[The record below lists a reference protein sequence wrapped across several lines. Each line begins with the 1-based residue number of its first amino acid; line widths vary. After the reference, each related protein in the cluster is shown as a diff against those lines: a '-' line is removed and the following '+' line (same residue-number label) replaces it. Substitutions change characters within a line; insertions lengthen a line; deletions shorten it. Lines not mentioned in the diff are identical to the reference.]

1 MRSRKINYRGF
12 SIEDEGGLFAVRFYQ
27 TLSGKPVMNDYKP
40 WCNSVEKARQVVDK
54 IIFRCEIAALVEK
67 YGPEMVSREL
77 LNLIGDEV
85 ATYART
91 TR

>member
-67 YGPEMVSREL
+67 YGQEMVSREL